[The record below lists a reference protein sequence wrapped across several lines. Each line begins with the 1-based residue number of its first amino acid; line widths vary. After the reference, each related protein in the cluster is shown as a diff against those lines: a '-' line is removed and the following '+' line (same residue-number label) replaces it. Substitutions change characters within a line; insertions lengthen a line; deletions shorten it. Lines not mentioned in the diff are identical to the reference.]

1 MCKAFPP
8 RVGRSLENRCLVCF
22 GCQNLVEGLILIF
35 RGRAKWIGEE
45 RERCWSIWEGSKGG
59 TYQKS
64 EGNKMP
70 QLEKKKKKTCLFY
83 HILLNC
89 RIIKKVRNQTAL
101 GVIFTWNLR
110 KHIKYPKSL
119 GNSEFWSKNFSRIS
133 EISRLYIP
141 IKMGKFCDSVLSLRL
156 FNNKSCNRYLYMVFS
171 ELLSCARL

>member
-1 MCKAFPP
+1 MGKSESGAEAYGKVQK
-8 RVGRSLENRCLVCF
+8 VGHIR
-22 GCQNLVEGLILIF
+22 
-35 RGRAKWIGEE
+35 RAK
-45 RERCWSIWEGSKGG
+45 G
-59 TYQKS
+59 TKCLS
-64 EGNKMP
+64 W
-70 QLEKKKKKTCLFY
+70 KKKKKNFCLFY

-101 GVIFTWNLR
+101 CVIFTWNLR
-110 KHIKYPKSL
+110 KQIKYPKRL